1 LVSVSIHFDFFY
13 EGMLLN
19 ICFIHP
25 LSGVDTWL
33 RTAISNSTVDVLV
46 KPETANKVK
55 EFLDSN
61 GLTFNV
67 VIDNLQAAI
76 DTENPTITPE
86 EMEELEGRKG
96 EEFEFL
102 CVPICCFVVL
112 KVAWVRKM
120 NTSCWYII

>member
-1 LVSVSIHFDFFY
+1 
-13 EGMLLN
+13 MLLN

-33 RTAISNSTVDVLV
+33 RTAINNSTVDVLV
-46 KPETANKVK
+46 KPDTAKKVK
-55 EFLDSN
+55 EFLDSS
-61 GLTFNV
+61 GLNFNV

-96 EEFEFL
+96 
-102 CVPICCFVVL
+102 
-112 KVAWVRKM
+112 
-120 NTSCWYII
+120 